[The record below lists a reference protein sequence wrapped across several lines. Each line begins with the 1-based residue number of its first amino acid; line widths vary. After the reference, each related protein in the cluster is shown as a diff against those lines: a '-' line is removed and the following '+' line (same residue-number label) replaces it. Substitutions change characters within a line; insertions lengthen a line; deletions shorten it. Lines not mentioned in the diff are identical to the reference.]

1 MGRYTYIN
9 PSILIGE
16 LPLDEQLRMVSEA
29 GYTGV
34 ELWCPFEV
42 ADPSDAEIESVIETI
57 RASGLE
63 LIGLNAY
70 EGGMALNNRGITCW
84 ADVDA
89 EFDASIEAARR
100 VAVAFGTR
108 NINVLHGVYRGDEPR
123 EVQDERA
130 AVRTA
135 RAADRLAEDGII
147 VTLEQLSHIEGYGL
161 RTVDELHAAIDRA
174 RAHTERGT
182 ILIQVDLFHLF
193 NTDIDV
199 SRYFAERH
207 DDIGHV
213 QVADFPGRG
222 APGTGEQPIDAL
234 LDQLL
239 EQGYERLIALEYSA
253 YEGDDPFAGVR
264 P

>member
-16 LPLDEQLRMVSEA
+16 LPLEEQLRRVAEA
-29 GYTGV
+29 GFSGV
-34 ELWCPFEV
+34 ELWWPFEV
-42 ADPSDAEIESVIETI
+42 PDPSEAEVDRVIEII
-57 RASGLE
+57 RASGLT
-63 LIGLNAY
+63 LIGLNSY
-70 EGGMALNNRGITCW
+70 EGGMALKNRGIACW
-84 ADVDA
+84 PDVDR
-89 EFDASIEAARR
+89 EFDAAIEVARR
-100 VAVAFGTR
+100 IAVEFGCG
-108 NINVLHGVYRGDEPR
+108 NINVLHGVLRSDEPR
-123 EVQDERA
+123 EVQDARA

-135 RAADRLAEDGII
+135 RAADALAADGII

-161 RTVDELHAAIDRA
+161 RTVDELHAALDRA
-174 RAHTERGT
+174 RAHLTRGT

-193 NTDIDV
+193 NSDIDV
-199 SRYFAERH
+199 STYFAERH
-207 DDIGHV
+207 SDIGHV

-239 EQGYERLIALEYSA
+239 EQGYDRLIALEYER
-253 YEGDDPFAGVR
+253 YEGDPFAGVR